1 MKKIPENKSRYCAS
15 HSEAATAVAAALWA
29 ALVISPIICATSF
42 AQTPDSVA
50 EREVQRRQ
58 AAIPEG
64 EAALTRAKSAM
75 KSKNYTLA
83 HEEFKSAVSYLPD
96 SVVSGKAHDQ
106 AVDGFCKSG
115 VSLAEARIAE
125 GRNADAEAILSE
137 ILSDHY
143 DPKCRPAHELY
154 MRLRQ
159 PGSFDKTV
167 RTVSSEGIDCEG
179 RPALPFPERVERVK
193 ELLAEADSFHQSGQY
208 DLAMKRYDQVLCLD
222 PYNTAARRGQEKIN
236 NTRYQYGE
244 EGYNETRSRQMW
256 KVEGAL
262 QQDGRK
268 YGAVGPS
275 AAVGSQRELG
285 GTAAMTNK
293 LNKIIIPHIEF
304 RDATIR
310 EAIDVLR
317 EQAAENDT
325 GPEGQRGVNIV
336 LRLVP
341 IGQVAPPSMPVQPI
355 APPTGTGAPG
365 AAGGAPPAGGAAAP
379 AAGAGAPP
387 GAPVQGGAVVA
398 PPVVAT
404 SAIAPLNARI
414 SVTLDNIPLGE
425 ALRYIAN
432 QAGLKVKVE
441 SYAVSVIPL
450 TEQSND
456 LVTKRYHVPPEFFGG
471 PLDVGYYLG
480 TNLTGSGQGG
490 SQSNAQ
496 PAPVAEKEIEKEAVS
511 FQSAA

>member
-1 MKKIPENKSRYCAS
+1 MKSVEEIKYKLVDVQLEGLLMKKIPENKSRYCAS

-29 ALVISPIICATSF
+29 ALVISPIIFATSF

-137 ILSDHY
+137 ILSDRY

-154 MRLRQ
+154 LRLRQ

-167 RTVSSEGIDCEG
+167 RTISSEGVDCEG

-256 KVEGAL
+256 KVEGAW
-262 QQDGRK
+262 QQPVRK

-293 LNKIIIPHIEF
+293 LNK
-304 RDATIR
+304 
-310 EAIDVLR
+310 
-317 EQAAENDT
+317 
-325 GPEGQRGVNIV
+325 
-336 LRLVP
+336 
-341 IGQVAPPSMPVQPI
+341 
-355 APPTGTGAPG
+355 
-365 AAGGAPPAGGAAAP
+365 
-379 AAGAGAPP
+379 
-387 GAPVQGGAVVA
+387 
-398 PPVVAT
+398 
-404 SAIAPLNARI
+404 
-414 SVTLDNIPLGE
+414 
-425 ALRYIAN
+425 
-432 QAGLKVKVE
+432 
-441 SYAVSVIPL
+441 
-450 TEQSND
+450 
-456 LVTKRYHVPPEFFGG
+456 
-471 PLDVGYYLG
+471 
-480 TNLTGSGQGG
+480 
-490 SQSNAQ
+490 
-496 PAPVAEKEIEKEAVS
+496 
-511 FQSAA
+511 